1 MKNFA
6 LVGAAGYIAPRH
18 MKAIKETGNH
28 LSVAYDINDS
38 VGIIDS
44 ISPDSQFFTD
54 FEHFYQYAW
63 QLKREP
69 EKALDYVSICTPNY
83 MHASQIAAG
92 LRLGCDVICEK
103 PLVINVDLLENLFS
117 LENKK
122 KKRIY
127 CILQLRINEEIY
139 NLRKSLKDNIFYECE
154 LNYNTPRGKWYDYSW
169 KGNSEKSGGIL
180 YNIGIHLFDI
190 LIWIF
195 GECLNFEIHMNEIR
209 NATGILFF
217 KNAKVKWNLSL
228 DRLHK
233 NSVESERKLI
243 INNKAYELTGKFSD
257 SHSLCYQE
265 ILSKKNIF
273 HAKSTVESLFLV
285 SKMSKI

>member
-1 MKNFA
+1 MKKKFA
-6 LVGAAGYIAPRH
+6 LIGSAGFVAPRH
-18 MKAIKETGNH
+18 LKAIKDNDGE
-28 LSVAYDINDS
+28 LVASCDLNDS

-44 ISPDSQFFTD
+44 YFPDSFFFNNFNS
-54 FEHFYQYAW
+54 FENFISKQT
-63 QLKREP
+63 K
-69 EKALDYVSICTPNY
+69 KNKIDYLVVCSPNY
-83 MHASQIAAG
+83 LHHSHIRFG
-92 LRLGCDVICEK
+92 LMNEMDVICEK
-103 PLVINVDLLENLFS
+103 PLVINVELLENLFT

-122 KKRIY
+122 KKKIY

-257 SHSLCYQE
+257 SHSICYQE
-265 ILSKKNIF
+265 ILSKNNIF
-273 HAKSTVESLFLV
+273 HAKSTVESLLLV